1 MGAPKQ
7 LLREIPSSDAELS
20 QDRNFVTALARGLE
34 LLRCF
39 GPEDEMLGNAELA
52 RRTGIPKP
60 TVSRLTYT
68 LTRLGYLRY
77 VESLERYQLG
87 PGVLALGY
95 SYLAGSAVRSI
106 ARPLM
111 QSLAEAT
118 DCQVALGS
126 PDRLKMVY
134 TEACQGAGPM
144 VLRLGIGSRVPM
156 ATSAMGRAFLAAIPE
171 AERKRYCDAIREQ
184 EPEHWP
190 QIEEGLEQALEDY
203 QKRGFCISEGEWDG
217 GVSGVGVPLIMGD
230 SGTAVAFNCGGSSL
244 RLSRRVLEENLGPR
258 LRELV
263 RQVKEEL
270 SGTQRWR

>member
-1 MGAPKQ
+1 
-7 LLREIPSSDAELS
+7 
-20 QDRNFVTALARGLE
+20 
-34 LLRCF
+34 
-39 GPEDEMLGNAELA
+39 
-52 RRTGIPKP
+52 
-60 TVSRLTYT
+60 
-68 LTRLGYLRY
+68 
-77 VESLERYQLG
+77 
-87 PGVLALGY
+87 
-95 SYLAGSAVRSI
+95 
-106 ARPLM
+106 
-111 QSLAEAT
+111 
-118 DCQVALGS
+118 
-126 PDRLKMVY
+126 
-134 TEACQGAGPM
+134 M